1 MENPWEKIELFDYE
15 KHMSHETVGQ
25 LQCLNSLMEGQLN
38 RYPVKSVIVLG
49 VAGGNGLEHIK
60 KEKFKKVYGI
70 DINRGY
76 INECRTRY
84 EDISDIL
91 ECLCIDLT
99 DKNAVIP
106 EAEMIIAD
114 LLIEY
119 IGYENFINIVLR
131 AKPKYVSC
139 VIQVNEESGFI
150 SDSPYSNTFDGL
162 SAVHRDIGREEISA
176 AMEKIGYRLFYE
188 INKSLKTGK
197 SLLLLDFI
205 SVGLLRE

>member
-1 MENPWEKIELFDYE
+1 M
-15 KHMSHETVGQ
+15 
-25 LQCLNSLMEGQLN
+25 
-38 RYPVKSVIVLG
+38 
-49 VAGGNGLEHIK
+49 
-60 KEKFKKVYGI
+60 
-70 DINRGY
+70 
-76 INECRTRY
+76 
-84 EDISDIL
+84 

-119 IGYENFINIVLR
+119 IGYENFTNIVLR

-139 VIQVNEESGFI
+139 VVQVNEDSGFV
-150 SDSPYSNTFDGL
+150 SDSPYSHTFDGL
-162 SAVHRDIGREEISA
+162 SAVHCDIGREELSS

-188 INKSLKTGK
+188 INKSLITGK
-197 SLLLLDFI
+197 SLLLLDFM